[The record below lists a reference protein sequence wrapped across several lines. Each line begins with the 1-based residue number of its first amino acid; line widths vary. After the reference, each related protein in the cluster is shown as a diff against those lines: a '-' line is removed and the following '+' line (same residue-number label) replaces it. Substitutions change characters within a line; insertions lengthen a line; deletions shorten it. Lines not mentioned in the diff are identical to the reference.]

1 MKGHSMIKVL
11 IIEDYP
17 DEADALRE
25 ALSLYAKK
33 HNVEFSVVW
42 SEKAQ
47 ALASGEKT
55 FDLVFLD
62 IELPDMSG
70 MDAATLMRSYDKG
83 TPIIFTTSLSQYAAK
98 SYEVDAAGFIVKP
111 VTLPKLEMCMDK
123 VMGSLNRAHNAK
135 IVLPQAGG
143 VRVLLARDIVY
154 VELIH
159 HDLVFH
165 LSGDESPVKIRG
177 TIKQVLDC
185 IDADGPLLQVS
196 SGCLVNMD
204 YIQLISG
211 NDVKMIDGAVLGVS
225 RARKKDA
232 IARFSS
238 YVGRTF

>member
-1 MKGHSMIKVL
+1 MIKVL
-11 IIEDYP
+11 VVEDYP

-25 ALSLYAKK
+25 ALGTYAKR
-33 HNVEFSVVW
+33 HDLDLSVTL
-42 SEKAQ
+42 SDRAQ
-47 ALASGEKT
+47 ALVSGEKT

-111 VTLPKLEMCMDK
+111 VTLPKLELCMDK
-123 VMGSLNRAHNAK
+123 VMGTLHRAQNEK

-143 VRVLLARDIVY
+143 VRVLLTREVVY
-154 VELIH
+154 IELVR
-159 HDLVFH
+159 HDLMIH
-165 LSGDESPVKIRG
+165 LFGEKDPVKVRG
-177 TIKQVLDC
+177 TIRQVLDS
-185 IDADGPLLQVS
+185 IDDEGPLLQVS

-204 YIQLISG
+204 YIRLISG
-211 NDVKMIDGAVLGVS
+211 NDVTMADGSVLGVS
-225 RARKKDA
+225 RARKKEVV
-232 IARFSS
+232 ARFSS

>member
-1 MKGHSMIKVL
+1 MIKVL
-11 IIEDYP
+11 IVEDYP

-25 ALSLYAKK
+25 ALAAYAKK

-42 SEKAQ
+42 SEKAK
-47 ALASGEKT
+47 ALVSGEKT

-70 MDAATLMRSYDKG
+70 MDAATLMRSFDKG

-123 VMGSLNRAHNAK
+123 VMGSLQRAQNAK

-143 VRVLLARDIVY
+143 VRVLLTREIVY
-154 VELIH
+154 VELVR
-159 HDLVFH
+159 HDLMIH
-165 LSGDESPVKIRG
+165 LYGQKEPIKIRG
-177 TIKQVLDC
+177 TIKQVLDS
-185 IDADGPLLQVS
+185 IDAEGPLLQVS

-204 YIQLISG
+204 YISLISG
-211 NDVKMIDGAVLGVS
+211 NDVQLADGTILAVS
-225 RARKKDA
+225 RARKKDVV
-232 IARFSS
+232 ARFSS
-238 YVGRTF
+238 YIGRTF

>member
-1 MKGHSMIKVL
+1 MIKVL
-11 IIEDYP
+11 IVEDYP

-25 ALSLYAKK
+25 ALAAYGKK
-33 HNVEFSVVW
+33 HDVDFSVVW

-47 ALASGEKT
+47 ALVSGEKT

-70 MDAATLMRSYDKG
+70 MDAATLMRSFDKG

-123 VMGSLNRAHNAK
+123 VMGSLRRDRDAK

-143 VRVLLARDIVY
+143 VRVLLTREIIY
-154 VELIH
+154 VELVR
-159 HDLVFH
+159 HDLMIH
-165 LSGDESPVKIRG
+165 LHGQKEPVKIRG
-177 TIKQVLDC
+177 TIKQVLDS

-204 YIQLISG
+204 YISLISG
-211 NDVKMIDGAVLGVS
+211 NDVQMDDDTVLAVS
-225 RARKKDA
+225 RARKKDVV
-232 IARFSS
+232 ARFSA
-238 YVGRTF
+238 YIGRTF